1 MLVKM
6 AEALGRISLAGR
18 ELTRLAGFT
27 ERVTQLITVLDD
39 LNKGVY
45 QRTMITDKDANNN
58 NTSEKASSTV
68 VALKPNSGK
77 FIYQDNIIKLVN
89 KSQIFV
95 SIIYQV
101 VGNILKIR
109 QSSIGHAKR

>member
-27 ERVTQLITVLDD
+27 ERVNQLINVLED

-45 QRTMITDKDANNN
+45 QRTMISNKNNDVNNN
-58 NTSEKASSTV
+58 HSDNKDLI
-68 VALKPNSGK
+68 LKPNSGK
-77 FIYQDNIIKLVN
+77 IVYMDNIIK
-89 KSQIFV
+89 
-95 SIIYQV
+95 
-101 VGNILKIR
+101 
-109 QSSIGHAKR
+109 